1 MILDLKSIFAA
12 EGSAKQID
20 YEFDMS
26 DIEFSGVFPLKTP
39 VSVKGS
45 VSNSAGVVALV
56 LNIEYVYS
64 APCDRCGEFAE
75 RGHNVKLDKML
86 AVSIEGEDSDTII
99 TVPDMKLDVDG
110 LVYSEV
116 ILDVPSKH
124 LCNDDCKG
132 ICSVCGK
139 NLNKEDCICKSK
151 EIDPRLAK
159 LAELLN
165 N

>member
-39 VSVKGS
+39 VSVKGK

-56 LNIEYVYS
+56 LDIRYVYS

-75 RGHNVKLDKML
+75 RSHNVILDKML

-124 LCNDDCKG
+124 LCNEECKG

-139 NLNKEDCICKSK
+139 NLNKEKCTCEKK

>member
-116 ILDVPSKH
+116 ILDIPSKH

>member
-26 DIEFSGVFPLKTP
+26 DTEFSGVFPLKTP
-39 VSVKGS
+39 VSVSGR
-45 VSNSAGVVALV
+45 VSNSAGVVSL
-56 LNIEYVYS
+56 LLDIRYVYS

-75 RGHNVKLDKML
+75 RGHNVILDKML

-99 TVPDMKLDVDG
+99 TVPNMKLDVDE

-116 ILDVPSKH
+116 VLDIPYKH
-124 LCNDDCKG
+124 LCNEECKG

-139 NLNKEDCICKSK
+139 NLNREKCTCEKK

-159 LAELLN
+159 LAELLDN
-165 N
+165 

>member
-1 MILDLKSIFAA
+1 MILDLKSTFAV

-39 VSVKGS
+39 ISVKGT

-124 LCNDDCKG
+124 LCNEECKG

-139 NLNKEDCICKSK
+139 NLNKENCTCKSK

>member
-139 NLNKEDCICKSK
+139 NLNKENCICKSK

>member
-124 LCNDDCKG
+124 LCNEECKG

-139 NLNKEDCICKSK
+139 NLNKENCTCKSK